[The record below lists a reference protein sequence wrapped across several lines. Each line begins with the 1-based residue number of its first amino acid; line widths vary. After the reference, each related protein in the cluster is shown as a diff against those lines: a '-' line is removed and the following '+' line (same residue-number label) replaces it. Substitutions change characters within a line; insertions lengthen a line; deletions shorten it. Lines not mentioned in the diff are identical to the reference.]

1 MEEQLKSAMDIVT
14 TLSSRAIALETEMQI
29 MMHYTSANS
38 EEYQRKQTEYNEVLV
53 QLRKL
58 KADTKGSNNHDTV
71 RSFIPTLQDVPEQAL
86 QYLRLRREVEIQ
98 NTVFTMLNSEYEK
111 ARIEEARD
119 TPVVQVL
126 DPAEKP
132 NLRYRPQR
140 KVFAIVGGLLG
151 LGWSTVVALFR
162 TAWSYNLSQTA
173 VVRELATPVA
183 RDFSRLRRR
192 RNQP

>member
-1 MEEQLKSAMDIVT
+1 M
-14 TLSSRAIALETEMQI
+14 
-29 MMHYTSANS
+29 
-38 EEYQRKQTEYNEVLV
+38 
-53 QLRKL
+53 
-58 KADTKGSNNHDTV
+58 
-71 RSFIPTLQDVPEQAL
+71 PEQAL